1 MLYLKKIITGR
12 VKISKLSAL
21 LSVDAV
27 LAISTFVTGLVYL
40 NLMQKEA
47 LAEFTYISTIMN
59 HASILLS
66 MGTYVVLIKNYGS
79 SKSRKKKILETRR
92 IFGLLIAVALL
103 LIIFS
108 CLAMSEFKDLAQ
120 KNNINI
126 TEFELKYI
134 IAVAAVILGIFNL
147 NLYSFSIAI
156 KSVKGINYIKIIRFI
171 ASAVVTLLVLS
182 NIKEPDHQV
191 IGRLLSILVG
201 ELVILILFSKMIFII
216 FRAGGGIK
224 LPQKK
229 DFRLFAYLTLIS
241 VFNFFQ
247 QTIEKTFLLSR
258 GDMNALAEYNVALL
272 FLSAIPMIVTAIQ
285 NIWISDFYSQ
295 KNKLMAKA
303 EIINI
308 CRTSATILLSAGFLI
323 MLVAQ
328 SMLAVGLLP
337 SSYSD
342 LSLDICLLLP
352 TVIITALMQ
361 YIYNIF
367 MYLEKPKYQLYANII
382 NAIIL
387 YLLSAVMIP
396 EFGKYG
402 AMISVFLSVSITM
415 AFAWYIVY
423 NETKGIIEN
432 D

>member
-1 MLYLKKIITGR
+1 LLYLKKIITGR